1 MFREYFRDGL
11 SSSLAKVIDEG
22 LQQQFSQE
30 EGRLWPVAV
39 LPLKTLLRSIPS
51 SVDILHI
58 MTDMQGFDLDAIKSA
73 GDEIR
78 RTPSLVTEVSCGGKV
93 AYEGVKNDLALDW
106 MDYMRSQGFRL
117 TNGNELRGPSSIN
130 RDLRHGIDCLAKASA
145 RTLGLSESNAVWRRF
160 PL

>member
-39 LPLKTLLRSIPS
+39 LPLKTLLRSIPP

-78 RTPSLVTEVSCGGKV
+78 RTVLRRQGGV
-93 AYEGVKNDLALDW
+93 RGRQERLGFGLD
-106 MDYMRSQGFRL
+106 
-117 TNGNELRGPSSIN
+117 
-130 RDLRHGIDCLAKASA
+130 
-145 RTLGLSESNAVWRRF
+145 GLHEEPGLPPYKWK
-160 PL
+160 